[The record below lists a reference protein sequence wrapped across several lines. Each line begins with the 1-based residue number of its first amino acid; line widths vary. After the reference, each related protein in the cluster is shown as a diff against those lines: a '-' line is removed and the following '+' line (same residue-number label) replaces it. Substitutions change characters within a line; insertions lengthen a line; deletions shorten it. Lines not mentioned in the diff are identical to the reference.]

1 MRKMMKDQGVAP
13 SPSKVIFTLKPDGN
27 NPQRR
32 ENGNYAAPVETAN
45 YFAARS
51 ACSITSTCSSGWCKK
66 GVGRIQHG
74 CSNGLLECTVERRKK
89 IQKFENEGDSK
100 PVIFKPL
107 GILVSLGYFTA
118 DQGWEVHRALYGVS

>member
-1 MRKMMKDQGVAP
+1 MMKDQGVAP

-51 ACSITSTCSSGWCKK
+51 DAASLRLVLPVGARKGWGGYNMDVRTAFLNAPWK
-66 GVGRIQHG
+66 G
-74 CSNGLLECTVERRKK
+74 EKK
-89 IQKFENEGDSK
+89 IKNLK
-100 PVIFKPL
+100 TKVIRN
-107 GILVSLGYFTA
+107 
-118 DQGWEVHRALYGVS
+118 Q